1 MIYNLLVGK
10 ICKGGLGYMINIAI
24 CDDETNDL
32 NYLKNIIEK
41 IALNNN
47 IIINIE
53 CFTNAEELLK
63 LYERCTPQYNVI
75 FLDMILGKYNGID
88 IGKKIL
94 NVDKSVKFIIL
105 SSSKEYVFNGYEIM
119 AVNYIMKPAT
129 EEKIKKELYRALDIR
144 NSNKGF
150 YEINKGGKKKFL
162 NLNDIYYFEINKR
175 KINVYMD
182 KQQLDYYEKIEN
194 IEIDLLDKGFIRCHR
209 GYVINISKIK
219 EIYGNDITLINGEI
233 IPIGRKYKQNLKET
247 FFNYLELV

>member
-1 MIYNLLVGK
+1 
-10 ICKGGLGYMINIAI
+10 MINIAI
-24 CDDETNDL
+24 CDDETHDL

-63 LYERCTPQYNVI
+63 LYERCTPEYNVI
-75 FLDMILGKYNGID
+75 FLDMMLGEYNGID

-119 AVNYIMKPAT
+119 AVNYILKPAT

-150 YEINKGGKKKFL
+150 YEINKGGKKQFL

-194 IEIDLLDKGFIRCHR
+194 VEINLLDKGFIRCHR

-233 IPIGRKYKQNLKET
+233 IPIGRKYKQNLKEAV
-247 FFNYLELV
+247 FNYLELV